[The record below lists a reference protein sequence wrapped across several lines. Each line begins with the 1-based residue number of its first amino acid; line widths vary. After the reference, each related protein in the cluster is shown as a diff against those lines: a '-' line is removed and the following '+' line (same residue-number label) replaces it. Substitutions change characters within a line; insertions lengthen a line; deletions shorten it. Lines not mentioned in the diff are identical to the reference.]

1 MDAPVEQRAGSGAAA
16 RASAPGGLLFAFRL
30 DARGGGREAD
40 REEVD
45 RDPLGSK
52 IKGDLWIHL
61 DRTAPDTDRWLIDVA
76 RVPEQAVEAL
86 LAEDPRPKFVHFAA
100 DETHPEGFVLIL
112 RGVNLNPNADPENMV
127 AVRLWVDADRVI
139 SMRRRKLLAEDV
151 LGASLRAGKGPL
163 NSADVVTHLTS
174 AMMDRIDA
182 VVDELEGELDDAEAR
197 LEEAALQGVRTQI
210 GEIRRSTVR
219 LKRYLAPQRDIM
231 LRAAAEWP
239 AWITKRD
246 RLRLRARAERM
257 ARVVEDIDEL
267 ITRAGFAH
275 DELHAR
281 LTERMNRSNVAL
293 TTVATVFLPM
303 GLVASMWGM
312 NTGDLPFTEGGGGFW
327 WVTAIIMLFGAA
339 LAWFAWRMARIQ

>member
-1 MDAPVEQRAGSGAAA
+1 MTVDNDQHKQVGEALDHNA
-16 RASAPGGLLFAFRL
+16 GLLYAFRL
-30 DARGGGREAD
+30 DAKGGGREAD
-40 REEVD
+40 RAEVD

-61 DRTAPDTDRWLIDVA
+61 DRTAPDTDRWLIDTA
-76 RVPEQAVEAL
+76 RVPEQAVEAM

-127 AVRLWVDADRVI
+127 AVRLWVDANRVI
-139 SMRRRKLLAEDV
+139 SLRKRRLMAEDV
-151 LGASLRAGKGPL
+151 LSAALRAGKGPL
-163 NSADVVTHLTS
+163 NSADLITHLTN

-182 VVDELEGELDDAEAR
+182 VVDELEGELDDAEER
-197 LEEAALQGVRTQI
+197 LEEAALQGVRVQI
-210 GEIRRSTVR
+210 GEIRRSGVR

-239 AWITKRD
+239 GWINKRD

-281 LTERMNRSNVAL
+281 LAERMNRSNVGL
-293 TTVATVFLPM
+293 TVVATIFLPM

-312 NTGDLPFTEGGGGFW
+312 NTEQLPFAEHPNGFW
-327 WVTAIIMLFGAA
+327 IVNA
-339 LAWFAWRMARIQ
+339 LIALTGVGLALFAWRMSRIS

>member
-1 MDAPVEQRAGSGAAA
+1 MEVPVGQQGHAGASEAASP
-16 RASAPGGLLFAFRL
+16 RGLLSAFRL
-30 DARGGGREAD
+30 DARGGGRETD
-40 REEVD
+40 RDEIG

-52 IKGDLWIHL
+52 AKGDLWIHL
-61 DRTAPDTDRWLIDVA
+61 DRTAPETDRWLTGTA

-86 LAEDPRPKFVHFAA
+86 LAEDPRPRFIHFPA

-127 AVRLWVDADRVI
+127 AVRLWVDANRVI

-151 LGASLRAGKGPL
+151 LGAALRAGKGPL
-163 NSADVVTHLTS
+163 NSADLVTHLAN

-182 VVDELEGELDDAEAR
+182 VVDELEGELDDAETR

-239 AWITKRD
+239 AWINKRD

-281 LTERMNRSNVAL
+281 LTERMNHSNVAL

-312 NTGDLPFTEGGGGFW
+312 NTGNLPFTEDGGGFW
-327 WVTAIIMLFGAA
+327 AVTGVILLFGAA
-339 LAWFAWRMARIQ
+339 LAWFAWKMARIQ